1 MSEAM
6 TKLDGLGRTAWLTA
20 YCHHVTGDRHGLA
33 RPVSSWLI
41 GRVGPPDFAP
51 QIQPRTLHGVTLRAK
66 VMDDWLDDML
76 AQGAGKR
83 PVTVLSLGAG
93 FDSRWLGRLGS
104 SAAIERW
111 IEVDRPEVLAAK
123 RDVLMASQFRAA
135 YDLVEQRAGDLADD
149 PERLL
154 SDLGGPV
161 IVIAEGVLDYL
172 AQPDRDRVLSALRN
186 KLVLSGMLLDA
197 QNALFQRLANRKAEA
212 NTGSST
218 IRFAWAPRNPLAYLR
233 RHDFAVT
240 RTYSPLPDL
249 CLISSTAAEKVA
261 VSLVP
266 WIRDGYRI
274 LWIS

>member
-20 YCHHVTGDRHGLA
+20 YCHHATGERHGLK

-41 GRVGPPDFAP
+41 GRVGPPDFAGR
-51 QIQPRTLHGVTLRAK
+51 IQPRTLHGVTLRAR

-123 RDVLMASQFRAA
+123 RDVLQASRFRAA

-149 PERLL
+149 PGRLL
-154 SDLGGPV
+154 SGLGGPV
-161 IVIAEGVLDYL
+161 VVIAEGVLDYL
-172 AQPDRDRVLSALRN
+172 AQPDRDRVLTVLRDTLALC
-186 KLVLSGMLLDA
+186 GMLVDA
-197 QNALFQRLANRKAEA
+197 QNALFQRLANWKAEA
-212 NTGSST
+212 NTGSDA
-218 IRFAWAPRNPLAYLR
+218 IRFAWAPRNPIAYLR
-233 RHDFAVT
+233 GHGFAVT

-249 CLISSTAAEKVA
+249 CPISSTAAEKLA
-261 VSLVP
+261 VSLIP
-266 WIRDGYRI
+266 SIRDGYRI